1 MFPDKSAVEYIK
13 VDTAATP
20 YWIELNGVWVQA
32 LPGPMHLGLRTGRLC
47 PKFCIKLEEP
57 CSFSKV
63 PDGPY
68 T

>member
-1 MFPDKSAVEYIK
+1 MFPDKSTVEYIK
-13 VDTAATP
+13 VDIAATP
-20 YWIELNGVWVQA
+20 YWIELNGIWVQA
-32 LPGPMHLGLRTGRLC
+32 LLDTMHLGLRTGPLC
-47 PKFCIKLEEP
+47 PMFCTKLEEL